1 MIWRRPSIW
10 LAAPFVLWGATLAAQ
25 QPAPAD
31 LPAPA
36 QADPA
41 QGLPSRTIAAPAG
54 DDAAAQASL
63 LTVDQ
68 ELLFVRSAWGLRAAS
83 VTDAELDKIAADN
96 DRLAAQLS
104 DEEAQ
109 LTQQR
114 ATLDPA
120 EFRQLAEAFDL
131 RATQVRRERAQLVQ
145 DLNAWAEADRAAFY
159 RAALPIMGDMMQ
171 ERGAVAVLDRRT
183 VFVALDAIDMTD
195 DLVAVLDREL
205 GDGAG
210 AVPFGVKPPA
220 PETPPQN

>member
-1 MIWRRPSIW
+1 MRWRRPLFR
-10 LAAPFVLWGATLAAQ
+10 LAVPLALMAGGAAMAQ

-31 LPAPA
+31 SPPT
-36 QADPA
+36 QADPGD
-41 QGLPSRTIAAPAG
+41 GLPSRTIQTPG
-54 DDAAAQASL
+54 DDTSVAQAAL

-68 ELLFVRSAWGLRAAS
+68 DLLFVRSAWGLRATA

-120 EFRQLAEAFDL
+120 EFRRRAEAFDV

-195 DLVAVLDREL
+195 DLVTMLDREL
-205 GDGAG
+205 GDGA
-210 AVPFGVKPPA
+210 AVVPFEGNA
-220 PETPPQN
+220 TGTPPQD